1 MVIVAEMVKHLIVVQ
16 AIVGSI
22 PTFHT
27 QIAGCVENG
36 YLIGLISRGFGFES
50 RSRNLKK
57 KDENKFCIL
66 KKMCYICT
74 RIKKFIENISRGRA
88 VVARKAHNL

>member
-36 YLIGLISRGFGFES
+36 YLIGLISRGSGFKS
-50 RSRNLKK
+50 QSRN
-57 KDENKFCIL
+57 
-66 KKMCYICT
+66 
-74 RIKKFIENISRGRA
+74 
-88 VVARKAHNL
+88 